1 MKRVNPYILTTL
13 KHRFDEQVSEADIL
27 GWLYNFEEQDWE
39 AALTLLNQV
48 TFYSEHRMATILEYG
63 LNVIIKDQPQNRML
77 ICPIGGIGK
86 SGGVIAYL
94 VKKLMRRFGK
104 IEWDF
109 FDERT
114 NIKNEPYKVILLD
127 DFVGTGSSA
136 LKLYKE
142 MKGIIPANSK
152 YYCLNV
158 ANMERGAQRLVK
170 EGIVVI
176 GDTHKPAF
184 AYRQSVFGYPAKM
197 KPIKAFAEKYGAL
210 LYGKKTYTSG
220 MDLYVGPLGYG
231 SCQALVA
238 FDHTTPNN
246 TLPILWESK
255 WRNDKHER
263 WKPLFPRRLYD
274 RTKRQNDFER
284 RKYLWL
290 SIAMKLTSGRV
301 VKPFNNYS
309 HEALLLLGLLFCKMQ
324 RRSEAYTCVM
334 LEVTQKELS
343 VIVAKAVQLRLLDKN
358 GNVTEEGRQLYRR
371 IRREESK
378 KTDFVMYVPEAK
390 NVVKPYVPK
399 EFLGISRYNTIS
411 ESSKKQP
418 NFEMIAAPWL

>member
-1 MKRVNPYILTTL
+1 M
-13 KHRFDEQVSEADIL
+13 
-27 GWLYNFEEQDWE
+27 
-39 AALTLLNQV
+39 
-48 TFYSEHRMATILEYG
+48 
-63 LNVIIKDQPQNRML
+63 
-77 ICPIGGIGK
+77 
-86 SGGVIAYL
+86 
-94 VKKLMRRFGK
+94 
-104 IEWDF
+104 
-109 FDERT
+109 
-114 NIKNEPYKVILLD
+114 
-127 DFVGTGSSA
+127 
-136 LKLYKE
+136 
-142 MKGIIPANSK
+142 
-152 YYCLNV
+152 
-158 ANMERGAQRLVK
+158 
-170 EGIVVI
+170 I

-197 KPIKAFAEKYGAL
+197 KPIKDFAEKYGTL
-210 LYGKKTYTSG
+210 LYAKKPYTSG

-231 SCQALVA
+231 CCQALVT

-343 VIVAKAVQLRLLDKN
+343 VIVAKAVQLKLLDKN
-358 GNVTEEGRQLYRR
+358 DNVTEDGKQLYKR

-378 KTDFVMYVPEAK
+378 KVDFVINVPEAEI
-390 NVVKPYVPK
+390 VVKPYVPK
-399 EFLGISRYNTIS
+399 EFLGISRYKTIS
-411 ESSKKQP
+411 ESSKIQP
-418 NFEMIAAPWL
+418 NFEIIAAPWL